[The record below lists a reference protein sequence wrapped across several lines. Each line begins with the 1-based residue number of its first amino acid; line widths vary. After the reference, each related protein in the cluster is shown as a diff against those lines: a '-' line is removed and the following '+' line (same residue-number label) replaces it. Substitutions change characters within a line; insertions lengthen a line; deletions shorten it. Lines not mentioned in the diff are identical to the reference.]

1 MVSLTGV
8 VIVTGAA
15 SGIGRAAALRFAE
28 LDAVVVAADVNEA
41 GLAEIRSARIQP
53 IAVDLTDEAHC
64 RATAG
69 LAASLGTVTGLFN
82 CAGLELHGSVET
94 MSPTDWARVL
104 GVNLTAIFLL
114 SKHVVPL
121 LRAAGGGG
129 IVNMS
134 SIQALATQKGVAAY
148 AAAKGG
154 VLSLTRAMALDHGGD
169 NIRVNA
175 ICPGTIETSLVKAN
189 AAYFNPSDPG
199 TLLAEWGSKHALG
212 RIGQP
217 IEVARVAAFLLS
229 AEASF
234 VTGAHYLVDGGLLA
248 AF

>member
-1 MVSLTGV
+1 
-8 VIVTGAA
+8 
-15 SGIGRAAALRFAE
+15 
-28 LDAVVVAADVNEA
+28 
-41 GLAEIRSARIQP
+41 
-53 IAVDLTDEAHC
+53 
-64 RATAG
+64 
-69 LAASLGTVTGLFN
+69 
-82 CAGLELHGSVET
+82 
-94 MSPTDWARVL
+94 
-104 GVNLTAIFLL
+104 LTAIFLL

-175 ICPGTIETSLVKAN
+175 ICPGTIETPMVKAN

-199 TLLAEWGSKHALG
+199 ALLAEWGSKHALG

-217 IEVARVAAFLLS
+217 IEVASVAAFLLS

>member
-15 SGIGRAAALRFAE
+15 SGIGRAAALHFAE
-28 LDAVVVAADVNEA
+28 LGAVVVAADVNEA

-53 IAVDLTDEAHC
+53 IAVDLTEEAHC

-69 LAASLGTVTGLFN
+69 LAASLGTFKGLFN

-121 LRAAGGGG
+121 LRAAGGG

-134 SIQALATQKGVAAY
+134 SILALATQKGVAAY

-154 VLSLTRAMALDHGGD
+154 VLSLTRAIALDHGGD

-175 ICPGTIETSLVKAN
+175 ICPGTIETPMVKAN

-199 TLLAEWGSKHALG
+199 ALLAEWGSKHALG

-217 IEVARVAAFLLS
+217 IEVASVAAFLLS